1 MRFALLICALAFTAS
16 CSQPAPINW
25 LETARLVEGAPVIEA
40 APAEGE
46 AAPPV
51 TTTTPAATHAFL
63 IGEGP
68 APEGVTLNV
77 WAFKIEGAD
86 GDVGAF
92 RAAVPSEPNFTAE
105 LLVDGARM
113 PLMQLVRQHAIENP
127 LIGLYTALPETRTE
141 WIPCS
146 GRPLSH
152 AVLVYHPFRADLA
165 LTVLGFA
172 DGAPGE
178 ENAIYCGAR
187 AFHIPQ

>member
-1 MRFALLICALAFTAS
+1 MRFAALICALAFTAS
-16 CSQPAPINW
+16 CSQPAQINW
-25 LETARLVEGAPVIEA
+25 LETARLVEGAPVVEGAPTETEA
-40 APAEGE
+40 TPAPTEPA
-46 AAPPV
+46 
-51 TTTTPAATHAFL
+51 AATHAFL

-92 RAAVPSEPNFTAE
+92 RAVVPSEPNFTAE
-105 LLVDGARM
+105 ILVEGART
-113 PLMQLVRQHAIENP
+113 PLMQLVRQHSIENP
-127 LIGLYTALPETRTE
+127 LIGLYMALPETRAD

-165 LTVLGFA
+165 LTALGFA
-172 DGAPGE
+172 DGAPGD

-187 AFHIPQ
+187 TFHIPQ